1 MVYSADD
8 NLRLE
13 RLICAVADGRAD
25 CLDGIYSVAGKRMF
39 AVALSVVGKNFA
51 EDVVHDAFIKIARFA
66 KRYERGTN
74 AYGWILKITRNIAL
88 DYLKK
93 RKAHP
98 EVSEEEFY
106 SLTSAD
112 YSPEKRENA
121 ILLEQAIS
129 ILEKDERQ
137 IIYLKY
143 YIDMTVREIASEMRI
158 SKSAA
163 QRLIERAENK
173 LKNILE
179 TGQNGK

>member
-13 RLICAVADGRAD
+13 RLICAVASGKAD
-25 CLDGIYSVAGKRMF
+25 CLDGIYSIAGKRMF
-39 AVALSVVGKNFA
+39 AVALSVVGRNFA

-66 KRYERGTN
+66 KKYERGTN
-74 AYGWILKITRNIAL
+74 PYGWILKITRNIAL

-98 EVSEEEFY
+98 EVPEEEFF
-106 SLTSAD
+106 SLSSAE
-112 YSPEKRENA
+112 YSPERMEDA

-129 ILEKDERQ
+129 KLEKDERQ

-158 SKSAA
+158 SKSSA
-163 QRLIERAENK
+163 QRLIERAESK
-173 LKNILE
+173 LKNLLG
-179 TGQNGK
+179 TGQSDK